1 MSETIKRNDIQVK
14 YATVGNNGQVSIGK
28 EFAGRQVQIER
39 TTEGFIVI
47 SPGKFIPDHQ
57 ATFFTKQAID
67 NLQEFDKWAEANTP
81 NGGTDV
87 DALRSKLKGLRGK
100 K

>member
-1 MSETIKRNDIQVK
+1 MSEPIKKNDIIK

-39 TTEGFIVI
+39 TTEGAIVI
-47 SPGKFIPDHQ
+47 SPGRFIPDRH
-57 ATFFTKQAID
+57 APFYTKEALND
-67 NLQEFDKWAEANTP
+67 LDEFDKWADATSKRD
-81 NGGTDV
+81 TDV
-87 DALRSKLKGLRGK
+87 KELRAKLKGLRDK